1 MNLALADIH
10 HHFVRF
16 LVTAIGIGALLTAS
30 IGMIGLYRG
39 IVFEALL
46 IINDVGAD
54 LWVVEGNRVG
64 PFAERSEVSSMLD
77 RRLEG
82 VPGVSEVRQFIQYN
96 QQYLIDGRRLQVA
109 VTALDFPKDTG
120 SWIPLI
126 AGRHL
131 YAGHYEAIADRSLG
145 LQVGQQIRLGHDDY
159 TIVGVAIG
167 QVDIGGDGM
176 LFVTI
181 PDAQSLDSFVP
192 SEAVLL
198 RQLQH
203 TVPNP
208 NLLGYAVGNVAAL
221 MVTLSPGANSGQVQ
235 SRVRQWGDVTVLTR
249 KDEEDVLVNGR
260 LRRTQDTDTSLCRN
274 DVARNNDSYRPFYL
288 YDDNREDA
296 GDCIVKAN
304 RRPRPL
310 DRRNDST
317 AGAIY
322 WSKLIRG
329 SIANGAFHISIFPTH
344 RSDSMARC
352 CFSSVT
358 GTHHVRRWKLVWNKE
373 GHERSRAGSIVVSA
387 ETLISVSEATKTYPM
402 GKSTVY
408 ALRNVSISI
417 NSGELLGIFGP
428 SGAGKTTLLMIAG
441 LLDTPS
447 SGAVLFKHQVISA
460 PGVELNDLRLFRRQ
474 HIGFVFQKP
483 NLIPFLTAIGNVKIA
498 LLINDED
505 KKTATDRAQ
514 FLLEKFGIG
523 DRADNL
529 PVELSGGEQQR
540 VAIARALANRPE
552 LIFADEPTA
561 NLDSSR
567 GRQVMETFRQLADY
581 ERVSVCVVTH
591 DTRSNDL
598 FDRRIELCDGT
609 IVNQ

>member
-1 MNLALADIH
+1 
-10 HHFVRF
+10 
-16 LVTAIGIGALLTAS
+16 
-30 IGMIGLYRG
+30 
-39 IVFEALL
+39 
-46 IINDVGAD
+46 
-54 LWVVEGNRVG
+54 
-64 PFAERSEVSSMLD
+64 
-77 RRLEG
+77 
-82 VPGVSEVRQFIQYN
+82 
-96 QQYLIDGRRLQVA
+96 
-109 VTALDFPKDTG
+109 
-120 SWIPLI
+120 
-126 AGRHL
+126 
-131 YAGHYEAIADRSLG
+131 
-145 LQVGQQIRLGHDDY
+145 
-159 TIVGVAIG
+159 
-167 QVDIGGDGM
+167 
-176 LFVTI
+176 
-181 PDAQSLDSFVP
+181 
-192 SEAVLL
+192 
-198 RQLQH
+198 
-203 TVPNP
+203 
-208 NLLGYAVGNVAAL
+208 
-221 MVTLSPGANSGQVQ
+221 
-235 SRVRQWGDVTVLTR
+235 
-249 KDEEDVLVNGR
+249 
-260 LRRTQDTDTSLCRN
+260 
-274 DVARNNDSYRPFYL
+274 
-288 YDDNREDA
+288 
-296 GDCIVKAN
+296 
-304 RRPRPL
+304 
-310 DRRNDST
+310 
-317 AGAIY
+317 
-322 WSKLIRG
+322 
-329 SIANGAFHISIFPTH
+329 
-344 RSDSMARC
+344 
-352 CFSSVT
+352 
-358 GTHHVRRWKLVWNKE
+358 
-373 GHERSRAGSIVVSA
+373 
-387 ETLISVSEATKTYPM
+387 M

-460 PGVELNDLRLFRRQ
+460 PGVELNHLRRFRRQ

-540 VAIARALANRPE
+540 VAIARALANSPE